1 MVIPMNTTND
11 TKKPEKKGG
20 KRRGLFDAVF
30 PQEYDFQE
38 MLIHQAES
46 TLAGME
52 VFIAWVDA
60 ATPTPPDELVGI
72 EDDLDRVRYDLENRL
87 LEAFS
92 TPFNRQDI
100 YTLSRN
106 IDYILN
112 YAVDTAREMYAFDVL
127 PDPPIREMAHS
138 LLFGTRHIVDGT
150 RALGTDKGEVEECI
164 RKGRSQ
170 VHSIEDRYIVCMADL
185 FRTDDVMEAMK
196 KREIYHHLHDA
207 GKALQRALYIMHK
220 AQVGLA

>member
-1 MVIPMNTTND
+1 MNKTNNSG
-11 TKKPEKKGG
+11 KKGG

-30 PQEYDFQE
+30 PQEYDFEE
-38 MLIHQAES
+38 MLIHQAEC
-46 TLAGME
+46 TLVGME
-52 VFIAWVDA
+52 AFIAWLEADILA
-60 ATPTPPDELVGI
+60 PPDELVHIGDDVDHI
-72 EDDLDRVRYDLENRL
+72 RYELEDRL

-112 YAVDTAREMYAFDVL
+112 YAVDTAREMHAFDVL
-127 PDPPIREMAHS
+127 PDPPILEMAH
-138 LLFGTRHIVDGT
+138 LLLSGTRHVVEGT
-150 RALGTDKGEVEECI
+150 RSLGTDKVLVEAAI

-170 VHSIEDRYIVCMADL
+170 VHSIDDCYIACMAEL
-185 FRTDDVMEAMK
+185 FRMDDVMEAMK
-196 KREIYHHLHDA
+196 KREIYHHLHDG

>member
-20 KRRGLFDAVF
+20 KRRGIFDAVF
-30 PQEYDFQE
+30 PQEYDFE
-38 MLIHQAES
+38 AMLTHQAEC
-46 TLAGME
+46 TLTGME
-52 VFIAWVDA
+52 ALIAWLDA
-60 ATPTPPDELVGI
+60 DTLTAPDELIRIG
-72 EDDLDRVRYDLENRL
+72 DDVDRVRYELEDLL

-127 PDPPIREMAHS
+127 PDPPIREMAQA
-138 LLFGTRHIVDGT
+138 LLSGTRHVVEGI
-150 RALGTDKGEVEECI
+150 RSIGTDKAQVEECI
-164 RKGRSQ
+164 RKGRTQ
-170 VHSIEDRYIVCMADL
+170 VHSIEDRYIACMAEL

-196 KREIYHHLHDA
+196 KREIYHHLHD
-207 GKALQRALYIMHK
+207 GGTALRRALYIIHK
-220 AQVGLA
+220 TQVGLA